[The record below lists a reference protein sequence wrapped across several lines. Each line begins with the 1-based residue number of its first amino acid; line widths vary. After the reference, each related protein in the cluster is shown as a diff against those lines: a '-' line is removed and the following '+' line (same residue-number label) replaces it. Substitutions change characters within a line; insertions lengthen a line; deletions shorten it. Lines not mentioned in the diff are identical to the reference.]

1 MHTGKKKK
9 QKWNFKGCKHELNRE
24 SIYTWIKISCNMTV
38 EYHLVYPLNFPCTA
52 IADGKP

>member
-24 SIYTWIKISCNMTV
+24 SIYTWIKISFNMTV